1 MQKSLPTRIGN
12 RCSLLDVSCTKE
24 RIVERQKWTDY
35 WRADW
40 EVDEEFEFNARESG
54 QTHTHIG
61 FNHAQK
67 QEKKG
72 SNDEIMITKPKGS
85 SSINREIHKGRK

>member
-1 MQKSLPTRIGN
+1 
-12 RCSLLDVSCTKE
+12 
-24 RIVERQKWTDY
+24 
-35 WRADW
+35 
-40 EVDEEFEFNARESG
+40 VDEEFEFNARESG

-72 SNDEIMITKPKGS
+72 SNDEIMITKPNGS
-85 SSINREIHKGRK
+85 SSVNREIQKRRK